1 MEGRCGL
8 DLKHILDQVAV
19 CRFKPTQDLSVSFIS
34 WVVLVA
40 VLYISFSFGGRL
52 GYLLYPFPV
61 LLLVGAVFPAF
72 WMVRVRG
79 RSLSEIGLKRR
90 YWLLSLVIGLVA
102 TALFDVPRLLVLT
115 WMPELIPIFVLAVV
129 SGFFEAIFFSGW
141 LQLRL
146 EESFGV
152 IPAILVASFY
162 YSLYHI
168 GYGGSWIDVDTLITL
183 FYVGVFFACIFRLTK
198 NILTVWPFLIPLGA
212 VYDLVKHGTWIPF
225 DAVYGFILAFM
236 LMVAALL
243 YLHRVE
249 LRKLK

>member
-1 MEGRCGL
+1 M